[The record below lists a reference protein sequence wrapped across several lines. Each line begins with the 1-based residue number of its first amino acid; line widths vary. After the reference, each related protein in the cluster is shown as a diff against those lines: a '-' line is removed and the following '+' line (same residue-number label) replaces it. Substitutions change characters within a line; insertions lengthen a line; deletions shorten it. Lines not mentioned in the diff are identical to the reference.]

1 MKIWILF
8 SRGKNKIYSLAAL
21 VRKILLCHSIIKF
34 ISSRHSVISPIYKT
48 VSLKMQVFVVFIY
61 LWIYIYSWLKF
72 QVIPIVSFPQALGWR
87 VNYFSGLS
95 NDLVPRVLTDLTSS
109 VKRERGWLSILIL
122 SSLIINEKKTKTGN
136 HYRNGG
142 WKILITT
149 KFCELLL
156 LWISSRII
164 VIEKLYQTQHLAFY
178 LISRRL

>member
-1 MKIWILF
+1 MF
-8 SRGKNKIYSLAAL
+8 
-21 VRKILLCHSIIKF
+21 CHPIIKF
-34 ISSRHSVISPIYKT
+34 ISSRHRVISSIYKT
-48 VSLKMQVFVVFIY
+48 VSLKMQVLVVFIY
-61 LWIYIYSWLKF
+61 LSIYIYSWLNF

-87 VNYFSGLS
+87 VNYCSGLS

-149 KFCELLL
+149 KFWELLL

-164 VIEKLYQTQHLAFY
+164 VHWETVSNRTFSVLSNIQTPLRRSFLEGCSAQH
-178 LISRRL
+178 SP